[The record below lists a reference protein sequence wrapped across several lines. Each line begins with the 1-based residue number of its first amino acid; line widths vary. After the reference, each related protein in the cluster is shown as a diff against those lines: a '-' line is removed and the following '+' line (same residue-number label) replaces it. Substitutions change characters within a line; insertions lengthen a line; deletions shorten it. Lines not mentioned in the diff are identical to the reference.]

1 MIGMKLSG
9 RYHIIKVIGGGG
21 MAHVYLAHD
30 LILDRDVAVKVLR
43 TDMASNDEF
52 VRRFIR
58 EGQAA
63 SSLNHPNIVNLYDVG
78 DEKGVFFLVMEYI
91 EGMTLKE
98 YINYYAPIPNEKVI
112 EIMKQLTSAVS
123 NAHQNQII
131 HRDIKPQNILID
143 RNGIV
148 KITDFGIATAVS
160 GVTIAQTS
168 SQVLGSVHYLSP
180 EQVRGGQVRKESD
193 IYSMGIVMYELLT
206 GRLPFSGDTA
216 VSIGLMHLQQ
226 ETPPVKRWNAAIPQ
240 SVENV
245 VLKATA
251 KDPSNRY
258 TSADE
263 LLHDLE
269 TVLDTSRMFESRYV
283 EPKEGDVTKV
293 MPTLTKVQQT
303 NQNVNPEPTPV
314 ALAKQPLK
322 EKRNHKKTWITIGI
336 IAAVIAFL
344 LAYTVFFTN
353 IFGKAEITVPNLK
366 GKELDSAISILKDK
380 GFLIGETV
388 IVDNSEVEE
397 GCVTHTDPEDGKVVK
412 TGTKITIYYSKGIA
426 EEEVGSYEDHSYEDL
441 KEIIEDAGFKDIEI
455 TYEEDKDVE
464 PGMIMEQ
471 DPQSGEKVVFSETI
485 LKLTVCKASDKITL
499 RDLKDYGSKALT
511 DYATEVGITIKT
523 ESEEYSETIAAG
535 SVISQNPPANTPI
548 EKGSEVKVVISKG
561 KEDKEK
567 VISVNILIPVPSD
580 PGTHRAQIY
589 MKDKTHTM
597 DEPVF
602 DSPIV
607 ENTTKTFNFTVT
619 ENISGKYRVVVDN
632 KIIEEKEI
640 LYK

>member
-1 MIGMKLSG
+1 MKLSG

-98 YINYYAPIPNEKVI
+98 YINYYAPISNEKVI

-263 LLHDLE
+263 LLQDLE

-314 ALAKQPLK
+314 ALTKQPLK

-336 IAAVIAFL
+336 IITTVLAFL

-353 IFGKAEITVPNLK
+353 IFGKADITVPNLK

-397 GCVTHTDPEDGKVVK
+397 GCVTHTDPEVGKVVK
-412 TGTKITIYYSKGIA
+412 TGTKITIYYSQGLA

-471 DPQSGEKVVFSETI
+471 DPQPGEKVVISETI

-499 RDLKDYGSKALT
+499 KDLKDYGTKALT

-523 ESEEYSETIAAG
+523 ESEEYSETIAVG

-561 KEDKEK
+561 KEVKEK